1 VTREA
6 LAGLRAFVL
15 GGTRGIGR
23 AICVELAG
31 AGADVAAGYAS
42 RDETAEET
50 RALIETAGG
59 RCTLIR
65 GDAGEDPAALVHQAA
80 AELGALDAFV
90 ACAVTPVRRSIL
102 ELEPEDFERTMR
114 VNAAP
119 FIFGAVAA
127 ATHMDDGGRIVGISS
142 TGTHRPRNLAYAPLA
157 LAKGAVEAGARFLAA
172 ELAPRRI
179 TVNVIAP
186 GPTDTEAFDAMAED
200 PAALKQRLAARTP
213 MGRLSEPADAARLV
227 AFLCSPAA
235 DWVTG
240 QLVFSDGGYSLL

>member
-1 VTREA
+1 VSQA
-6 LAGLRAFVL
+6 LAGVRAFVL

-23 AICVELAG
+23 AISAELAA

-42 RDETAEET
+42 RDDAAEET
-50 RALIETAGG
+50 RALIEDGGG
-59 RCTLIR
+59 RCVLVR
-65 GDAGEDPAALVHQAA
+65 GDAGEDPAALVHHAA
-80 AELGALDAFV
+80 AELGGLDAFV
-90 ACAVTPVRRSIL
+90 ACAVTPVSGSIL
-102 ELEPEDFERTMR
+102 ELTQQDLERSMR
-114 VNAAP
+114 LNAGP
-119 FIFGAVAA
+119 FLFGAAAA
-127 ATHMDDGGRIVGISS
+127 ATHMEGGGRIVGISS

-172 ELAPRRI
+172 ELASRQI
-179 TVNVIAP
+179 AVNVVAP

-200 PAALKQRLAARTP
+200 AAALKQRLAGRTP

-235 DWVTG
+235 AWVTG